1 MSKTLRRN
9 FLLLLTIPL
18 WLTGYQAIAEED
30 EAIEEVIV
38 TGSFIRRDNFD
49 LPSPID
55 VTTEEDL
62 ELAGTSDLGDVI
74 FDQTFQYGV
83 NANATPFEGG
93 GADDQQW
100 NQGQEVWANLRGL
113 GTRATITMTD
123 GHRMLADTNTLS
135 LIHI

>member
-62 ELAGTSDLGDVI
+62 
-74 FDQTFQYGV
+74 
-83 NANATPFEGG
+83 
-93 GADDQQW
+93 
-100 NQGQEVWANLRGL
+100 NLQVLR
-113 GTRATITMTD
+113 TWET
-123 GHRMLADTNTLS
+123 
-135 LIHI
+135 

>member
-38 TGSFIRRDNFD
+38 TGSFIRRDNFN

-93 GADDQQW
+93 GADD
-100 NQGQEVWANLRGL
+100 RY
-113 GTRATITMTD
+113 
-123 GHRMLADTNTLS
+123 
-135 LIHI
+135 